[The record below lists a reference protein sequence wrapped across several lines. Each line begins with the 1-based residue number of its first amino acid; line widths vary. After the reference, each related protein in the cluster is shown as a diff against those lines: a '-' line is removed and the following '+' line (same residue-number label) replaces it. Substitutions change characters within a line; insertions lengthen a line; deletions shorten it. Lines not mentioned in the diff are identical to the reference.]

1 MPKESKKWQKLAWEE
16 QIRFLIIIMFLPL
29 KAGSLLLHWCHR
41 KYRFWAE
48 NLGLLQDV
56 VDSRRN
62 NVVVV
67 VVVVVVVGVRDA
79 KSGDEDIAED
89 DEHDDD
95 TVIVFK

>member
-67 VVVVVVVGVRDA
+67 VVVVVVGVRDA

>member
-1 MPKESKKWQKLAWEE
+1 MPKESKKRQKLAWEE